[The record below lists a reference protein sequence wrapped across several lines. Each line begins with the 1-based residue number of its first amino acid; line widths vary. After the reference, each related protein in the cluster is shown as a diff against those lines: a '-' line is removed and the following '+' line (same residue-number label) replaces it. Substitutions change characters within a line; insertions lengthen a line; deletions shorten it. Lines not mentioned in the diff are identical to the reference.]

1 MIASNCAGDI
11 VAKREIES
19 IGEVLA
25 ALTQQG
31 PLAVRLRHALIWK
44 HWESIAGAELSRFG
58 APLGVR
64 DGTLYVE
71 VSGPVW
77 MHRFAY
83 AKQAILDQ
91 IVAVTQGTDIEDL
104 FIRLKYEE

>member
-1 MIASNCAGDI
+1 MAKKDI
-11 VAKREIES
+11 QS

-25 ALTQQG
+25 GLTQRG
-31 PLAVRLRHALIWK
+31 ELAVRLRHALIWK
-44 HWESIAGAELSRFG
+44 HWEAIAGAELAKFG

-71 VSGPVW
+71 VAGPVW
-77 MHRFAY
+77 MHRYAY

-91 IVAVTQGTDIEDL
+91 IEVVTRANDVEDV
-104 FIRLKYEE
+104 FMRLKYDE

>member
-1 MIASNCAGDI
+1 MIAFDCIGGI
-11 VAKREIES
+11 VAKKEIES

-25 ALTQQG
+25 ALSQQG

-44 HWESIAGAELSRFG
+44 HWESIAGAELARFG

-71 VSGPVW
+71 VAGPVW
-77 MHRFAY
+77 MHRYAY

-91 IVAVTQGTDIEDL
+91 IIVVTQGRDIEDL

>member
-1 MIASNCAGDI
+1 M
-11 VAKREIES
+11 AKKEIQS

-25 ALTQQG
+25 GLTQQG
-31 PLAVRLRHALIWK
+31 ELAVRLRHALIWK
-44 HWESIAGAELSRFG
+44 HWDAIAGEKLARFG

-71 VSGPVW
+71 VAGPAW
-77 MHRFAY
+77 MHRYAY

-91 IVAVTQGTDIEDL
+91 IDAVTNSNDVDDL
-104 FIRLKYEE
+104 FIRLKNDD

>member
-1 MIASNCAGDI
+1 
-11 VAKREIES
+11 VPKKRIES

-25 ALTQQG
+25 GLTQRG
-31 PLAVRLRHALIWK
+31 ELAVRLRHALIWK
-44 HWESIAGAELSRFG
+44 HWDSIAGAELARFG

-64 DGTLYVE
+64 DGVLYVE
-71 VSGPVW
+71 VAGPVW

-91 IVAVTQGTDIEDL
+91 IEVVTGAADVEDL
-104 FIRLKYEE
+104 FIRLKYDE